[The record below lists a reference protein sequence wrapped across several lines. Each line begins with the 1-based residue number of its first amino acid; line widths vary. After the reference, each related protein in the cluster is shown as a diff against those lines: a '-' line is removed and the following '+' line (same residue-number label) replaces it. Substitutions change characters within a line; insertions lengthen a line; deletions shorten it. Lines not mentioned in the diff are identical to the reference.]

1 MPSPAARRL
10 RALLVHVGDSGHGVA
25 PRPAASDGVVDL
37 AVLEENG
44 YVIVPQAV
52 PQANV
57 EQLKDEIADFLGMD
71 LSQPEQWY
79 LNGSTDRTQ
88 SKYQIGPGMVEM
100 YQSQGMW
107 DNRQHPKVTPSA
119 V

>member
-1 MPSPAARRL
+1 MAA
-10 RALLVHVGDSGHGVA
+10 G
-25 PRPAASDGVVDL
+25 DGVVDL
-37 AVLEENG
+37 AFFEENG

-52 PQANV
+52 PRSNV
-57 EQLKDEIADFLGMD
+57 EQLKNEIADFLGMD

-119 V
+119 VSVNTALGLRVL